1 MKKPKPLEIKEDRS
15 LQARRRARQAVGA
28 VKPARV
34 ITPKVMKDPRHKKVQ
49 LDDPES

>member
-34 ITPKVMKDPRHKKVQ
+34 ITPKSLKDPRHKKPL